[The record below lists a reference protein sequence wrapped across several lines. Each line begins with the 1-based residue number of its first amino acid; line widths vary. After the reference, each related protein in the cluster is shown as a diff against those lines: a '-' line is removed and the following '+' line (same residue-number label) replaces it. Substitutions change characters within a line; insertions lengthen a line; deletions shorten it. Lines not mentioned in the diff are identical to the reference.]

1 MLNLYINQD
10 EIKETIENDYSYLYI
25 GGVMAVSFLIGPYIA
40 VGSGI
45 GSAGYLYYKNYY
57 KQSVK
62 PPKPVIEMSSIYICK
77 NV

>member
-1 MLNLYINQD
+1 MLNLYTEPD
-10 EIKETIENDYSYLYI
+10 EIKETIEKDYSYLYI
-25 GGVMAVSFLIGPYIA
+25 GGVMAVSFLLGPYIT

-62 PPKPVIEMSSIYICK
+62 PHKQVIELTSIYICK

>member
-1 MLNLYINQD
+1 
-10 EIKETIENDYSYLYI
+10 
-25 GGVMAVSFLIGPYIA
+25 MAVSFLIGPYIA

-57 KQSVK
+57 KQCVK
-62 PPKPVIEMSSIYICK
+62 PQKPAIELTSIYICK